1 MLNML
6 VSFSV
11 CVITKFD
18 VEMQS
23 FGTYIHERNVTKLIL
38 MAKYLLYKYFV
49 MVTIFDDFYTVLAV
63 YCTLNVCSRTKQL
76 CFPKVLIY
84 PKTKLR
90 ETLGFN
96 GGQN

>member
-11 CVITKFD
+11 RVITKFD

-23 FGTYIHERNVTKLIL
+23 FGTYIHERNVTKRIL
-38 MAKYLLYKYFV
+38 MARYLLHEYFF
-49 MVTIFDDFYTVLAV
+49 MVTIFDHFYTVLTV
-63 YCTLNVCSRTKQL
+63 YCTLNVCSRRKQL
-76 CFPKVLIY
+76 CFPKVLMY
-84 PKTKLR
+84 AKTKLR
-90 ETLGFN
+90 EKLRFD